1 VKTGSSMNHRDG
13 SIVVRTD
20 QRTRNTIVTIV
31 SAIAFLC
38 SISVSLSLMG
48 IIHNPHPRSELL
60 GYLAVFILG
69 SAALI
74 LSLLRGCV
82 ILLPDGGIVVKR
94 GLSPSRRLEC
104 SEIVGRQVNPAGWRR
119 GFYHIL
125 ITAEGDEV
133 TLPPYLEHNAKFLNW
148 LRAIPLRPS
157 SPSAV

>member
-1 VKTGSSMNHRDG
+1 MNHRDG